1 MKEQAA
7 GLYAQTMA
15 ERGFVA
21 LAFDPSYNGDSGGEP
36 RRSSSP
42 EIFTEDFSAA
52 VDFLGTRPFLDRDRI
67 GVIGICGSGGF
78 ALSAA
83 QVDRRIRAVGTSVM
97 YDISLAHAHGFKDA
111 MCEDQRNAVLDQI
124 GAQRWRQFEGARV
137 ALTPRGAPETVDDS
151 TDPIAREFYEYYST
165 QRGQHP
171 NSVTPVHHGER
182 HVVHELPQLTYIRS
196 ISPRPILFVVGEHA
210 HSRYFAEDAYQAAAE
225 PKELYVVPG
234 AGHVDL
240 YDKVDLIPFDNLEDF
255 FTRHLR

>member
-124 GAQRWRQFEGARV
+124 GAQRWREFEGARV

-165 QRGQHP
+165 PEANTRTRSPQFTMVSGMSFMNFRSSPTSGRSRP
-171 NSVTPVHHGER
+171 DRSCSSSASTRTPG
-182 HVVHELPQLTYIRS
+182 T
-196 ISPRPILFVVGEHA
+196 SPRTPTRPPRNPRSCTSF
-210 HSRYFAEDAYQAAAE
+210 
-225 PKELYVVPG
+225 PVPG
-234 AGHVDL
+234 TSTST
-240 YDKVDLIPFDNLEDF
+240 
-255 FTRHLR
+255 TRST